1 MWKEDVY
8 KMLALNNNGSIEKKY
23 TMYMYEMLGKKS
35 VYYLLMISKVS
46 NLHWNDEIMQ
56 KIYKSFKHIHVAIIF

>member
-35 VYYLLMISKVS
+35 V
-46 NLHWNDEIMQ
+46 
-56 KIYKSFKHIHVAIIF
+56 